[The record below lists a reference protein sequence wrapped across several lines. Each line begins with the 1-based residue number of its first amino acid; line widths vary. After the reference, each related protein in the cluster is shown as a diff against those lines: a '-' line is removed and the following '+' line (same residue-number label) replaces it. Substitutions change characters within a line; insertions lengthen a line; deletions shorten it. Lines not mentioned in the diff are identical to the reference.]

1 MPDCTE
7 LDPCYVV
14 TTLAPGDLAAL
25 AAPLIVVVLLLVA
38 LLVRGLK

>member
-1 MPDCTE
+1 MPECTE

-14 TTLAPGDLAAL
+14 AALSPGDLAGI
-25 AAPLIVVVLLLVA
+25 AAPLILIVLLLVA